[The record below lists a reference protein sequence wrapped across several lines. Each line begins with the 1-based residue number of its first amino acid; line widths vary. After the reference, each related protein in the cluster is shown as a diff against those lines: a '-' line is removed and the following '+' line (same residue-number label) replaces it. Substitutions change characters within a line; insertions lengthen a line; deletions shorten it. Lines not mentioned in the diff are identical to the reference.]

1 VRWTLRQP
9 RYAALTAGLF
19 VVALLCIA
27 AGTWQIVRFNQSVR
41 QNDEIKGNAHAAAV
55 PLTTALVPL
64 VGQGRAPSRE
74 AIQFRTVTVTGS
86 YLPAAQQFVRDQS
99 VNGADGYYVL
109 TPLRT
114 ADAALLVVRGFVAG
128 DTTASGVSTPP
139 PNVTPPPSGVVR
151 LTGRLQVGATKND
164 GASELTDNEVEAIN
178 PADQSR
184 RLGVPVYDADLTL
197 DTGQPGTAGLTV
209 LPKPDLSNPAGGAY
223 EAQHFAYIIQWYL
236 FALLALAAPFAMGR
250 SELREARQR
259 LLGIDTGNEEFGLKP
274 AEERLELTGE
284 EAAAGSTSGGTVAV
298 RENGT
303 LVQYGEPTRQHW
315 RRAAKLAD
323 RYGRSISIDP
333 VPELNG
339 LDDADTAGESGS
351 AGEQAPR
358 RNRIGGVPAGEPV
371 YRAPDFVSSD
381 SAARP
386 HRSHDAFH
394 GSYNDYLWQLALA
407 DGDIPEV
414 PAGEPPATPEEK
426 P

>member
-9 RYAALTAGLF
+9 RYAALSAGLF

-27 AGTWQIVRFNQSVR
+27 AGTWQIARFNQSVR
-41 QNDEIKGNAHAAAV
+41 QNDEIKGNAHAAAI

-64 VGQGRAPSRE
+64 VGQRRAPSRE

-86 YLPAAQQFVRDQS
+86 YLPTAQQFVRDQS
-99 VNGADGYYVL
+99 VNGTDGYDVL

-114 ADAALLVVRGFVAG
+114 PDAVVLVVRGFVAG
-128 DTTASGVSTPP
+128 EVTASGISTPP
-139 PNVTPPPSGVVR
+139 AFVAPPPSGVVR
-151 LTGRLQVGATKND
+151 LTARLQVAATKND
-164 GASELTDNEVEAIN
+164 GADELSNHEVEAIN

-184 RLGVPVYDADLTL
+184 RLGTPVYDAAMILNAA
-197 DTGQPGTAGLTV
+197 QPGTGGVTV

-236 FALLALAAPFAMGR
+236 FALLALVAPFAMAR
-250 SELREARQR
+250 SEVREARQR
-259 LLGIDTGNEEFGLKP
+259 FLGLDTGNEEFGLE
-274 AEERLELTGE
+274 AAQDRLELPGQVGGGTV
-284 EAAAGSTSGGTVAV
+284 ANGTVAV
-298 RENGT
+298 RDNGT
-303 LVQYGEPTRQHW
+303 LVQYDRPTRQHW

-333 VPELNG
+333 VPELDG
-339 LDDADTAGESGS
+339 SDEADTSADSGDSGDSGER
-351 AGEQAPR
+351 APR
-358 RNRIGGVPAGEPV
+358 RTRIGGVPAGEPAN
-371 YRAPDFVSSD
+371 RAPDFVSTD

-407 DGDIPEV
+407 DGAIPEV
-414 PAGEPPATPEEK
+414 TAEPPANPETQ
-426 P
+426 